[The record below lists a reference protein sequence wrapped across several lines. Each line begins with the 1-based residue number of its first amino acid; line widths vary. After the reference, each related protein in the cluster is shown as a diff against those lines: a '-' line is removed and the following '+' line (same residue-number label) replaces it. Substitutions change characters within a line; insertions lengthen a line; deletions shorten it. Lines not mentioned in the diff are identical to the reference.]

1 MQSIIQMN
9 LSQYKI
15 HSSTLKFQFWEEMTH
30 QLVILLV
37 FVKTMC
43 PLTLFF
49 PFQIFH
55 QVFSLLNMLSLHFH
69 FSHWWHHV
77 LSQQMLFL
85 FIGSGIFFA
94 FISTASLSSVTSQL
108 DHNWPWLTKT
118 DLASDP
124 RILLRICHIS
134 LIFLLAQQSAPII
147 TFPCLLHAASGQ
159 DVLLQFQQCLWEFT
173 ILK

>member
-37 FVKTMC
+37 FVKAMY

-69 FSHWWHHV
+69 FSH
-77 LSQQMLFL
+77 
-85 FIGSGIFFA
+85 
-94 FISTASLSSVTSQL
+94 
-108 DHNWPWLTKT
+108 
-118 DLASDP
+118 
-124 RILLRICHIS
+124 
-134 LIFLLAQQSAPII
+134 
-147 TFPCLLHAASGQ
+147 
-159 DVLLQFQQCLWEFT
+159 
-173 ILK
+173 